1 MKHMKQQRKYREPKD
16 TVWGK
21 CLSGFI
27 AIVFAVSTL
36 TIIPIASAA
45 LGSSTDS
52 ELMQEAEKEKKKEK
66 SSGQEDSAKVIE
78 KAEITTLALENEKDE
93 QQKQNEGQEDP
104 VTGLAARLSSSSATY
119 NALQQEPE
127 VIVTKNGQQ
136 LESKDYTYTWSSEDG
151 HDKLWFHAGKYNC
164 HVFCRRQGNREPRIQ
179 HLPRSSH
186 CCDRF
191 CQEEIR

>member
-52 ELMQEAEKEKKKEK
+52 ELMQEAEKERAVKLNELV
-66 SSGQEDSAKVIE
+66 AK
-78 KAEITTLALENEKDE
+78 LEE
-93 QQKQNEGQEDP
+93 Q
-104 VTGLAARLSSSSATY
+104 L
-119 NALQQEPE
+119 
-127 VIVTKNGQQ
+127 KNM
-136 LESKDYTYTWSSEDG
+136 
-151 HDKLWFHAGKYNC
+151 
-164 HVFCRRQGNREPRIQ
+164 
-179 HLPRSSH
+179 
-186 CCDRF
+186 
-191 CQEEIR
+191 